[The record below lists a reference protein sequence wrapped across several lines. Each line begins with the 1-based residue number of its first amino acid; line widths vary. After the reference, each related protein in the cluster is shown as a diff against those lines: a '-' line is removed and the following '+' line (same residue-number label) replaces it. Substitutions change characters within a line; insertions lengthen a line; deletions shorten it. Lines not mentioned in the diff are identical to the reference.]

1 MNQYVAAGPSLA
13 AFLLAAEVA
22 QQCLVT
28 SRKIAPEF
36 FNRIS
41 SFPNLAIALGRPVE
55 SMGCRWCFDGVFGTR
70 SPDIVLISTS
80 LRHRR
85 SLAF

>member
-36 FNRIS
+36 FNRIT
-41 SFPNLAIALGRPVE
+41 SFPNPGKP
-55 SMGCRWCFDGVFGTR
+55 SMAAHRINRLQAVF
-70 SPDIVLISTS
+70 
-80 LRHRR
+80 
-85 SLAF
+85 